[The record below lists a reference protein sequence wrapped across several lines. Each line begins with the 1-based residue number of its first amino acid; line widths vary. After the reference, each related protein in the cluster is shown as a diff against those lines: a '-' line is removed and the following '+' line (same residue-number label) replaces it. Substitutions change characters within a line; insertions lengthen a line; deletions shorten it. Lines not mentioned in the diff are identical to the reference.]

1 MFKRSEEGY
10 KWGFPIIGR
19 NNWRGVSFMQP
30 RMCCSDVIPLCRNGM
45 KVGRKVGFGKKSKI
59 SPVFLLGFFEHCE
72 RITPSEDAKANLLSE
87 WNCFWTCRGM
97 SQGDWQESKYLLI
110 SSAAFKLTLF
120 CSFIWSV
127 YVRFVVP
134 TSNVKASCLLFLIL
148 YIHSLQKH
156 FRVKCFGKTLKNMI
170 GLNQTFNSN
179 LSFSTRRFGFTCLF
193 LKSENVFPILN

>member
-1 MFKRSEEGY
+1 MLFRCYSSVPEWNESGKESGHWEE
-10 KWGFPIIGR
+10 KQD
-19 NNWRGVSFMQP
+19 QP
-30 RMCCSDVIPLCRNGM
+30 S
-45 KVGRKVGFGKKSKI
+45 
-59 SPVFLLGFFEHCE
+59 VFIRLLW
-72 RITPSEDAKANLLSE
+72 EDAKANLLSE

-97 SQGDWQESKYLLI
+97 SQGDWQERKYLLI

-179 LSFSTRRFGFTCLF
+179 LPFSTRRFGFTCLF